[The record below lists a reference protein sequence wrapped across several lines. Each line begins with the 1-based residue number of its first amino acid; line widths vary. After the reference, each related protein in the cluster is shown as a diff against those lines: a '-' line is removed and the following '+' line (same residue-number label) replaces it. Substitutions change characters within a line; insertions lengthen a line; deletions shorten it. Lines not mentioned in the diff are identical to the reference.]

1 MTAIARLRTHADM
14 SALVSQADISQCNR
28 HVRFTP
34 KSGHVRCNLECP
46 LWAISGH
53 RQSSKKKDRLAAIS
67 PKFVLMFNQAAS
79 AAVFFFMHAPNPLAN
94 NGSQEVAWRC
104 G

>member
-1 MTAIARLRTHADM
+1 VEINVRFG
-14 SALVSQADISQCNR
+14 SQADMAVPNLDVC
-28 HVRFTP
+28 FTP
-34 KSGHVRCNLECP
+34 KSGHVQRTSRCP
-46 LWAISGH
+46 LSAISGH

-67 PKFVLMFNQAAS
+67 AKFVLMFNQAAS
-79 AAVFFFMHAPNPLAN
+79 AVVFFFMHAPNPLAN

>member
-1 MTAIARLRTHADM
+1 VDITN
-14 SALVSQADISQCNR
+14 AL
-28 HVRFTP
+28 
-34 KSGHVRCNLECP
+34 
-46 LWAISGH
+46 
-53 RQSSKKKDRLAAIS
+53 SKQKDRLAAIS